1 MINFLIFFV
10 IFFGVKAYSD
20 EIIRDVNGNY
30 FLIKKDGSYK
40 KLPPLKKGKK
50 YVIKKIKKKKSN
62 KTIFKQ
68 VEKKSRIRTNQGFR

>member
-1 MINFLIFFV
+1 MINFLILLV

-50 YVIKKIKKKKSN
+50 YVKKIKKKKSN
-62 KTIFKQ
+62 KSIFKQ